1 MARKRLS
8 SEWRSSSLM
17 SRLAVL
23 ENGSVQLPD
32 GPPATES
39 EQKRGSLRFF
49 VLGFACALLFGAIAL
64 AILLI
69 ISPALARAR
78 TSMPAGSSVSEAVP
92 GLDQVTNYRVTRAS
106 MSALDG
112 VHVESLRKNQ

>member
-1 MARKRLS
+1 
-8 SEWRSSSLM
+8 
-17 SRLAVL
+17 
-23 ENGSVQLPD
+23 
-32 GPPATES
+32 
-39 EQKRGSLRFF
+39 
-49 VLGFACALLFGAIAL
+49 
-64 AILLI
+64 LI